1 MDHNLN
7 FFSVS
12 SDGRI
17 VSWTLVKVRISQ
29 KGHAG
34 VKMGSGGSQ
43 MAGGLQPCLSSPTG
57 APPPPCVTAERAGSH

>member
-17 VSWTLVKVRISQ
+17 VSWTLVKVCVSQ
-29 KGHAG
+29 EGSRRGEAG
-34 VKMGSGGSQ
+34 KWGEPNGRGT
-43 MAGGLQPCLSSPTG
+43 PTLLVQSHWC
-57 APPPPCVTAERAGSH
+57 ASPPCVTAE